1 MNTAYYDMLILLQQQ
16 TQALIRS
23 NAPKAALNQRI
34 LESDQGLQLAS
45 RNIKGFE
52 VHAIV
57 AE

>member
-23 NAPKAALNQRI
+23 NAPKTALNQGI
-34 LESDQGLQLAS
+34 IESDKGLQSVS
-45 RNIKGFE
+45 RNIEGFE